1 MKRVVAAAIGV
12 LGLLAAAPALSATHA
27 VDDSGSQVLGSNLR
41 MKWDSP
47 VPRRGERQIV
57 SGTTTV
63 LLRLNVAAWKG
74 RSGRIYMKLPPQPSG
89 LVTASWTA
97 RGPLLSGAVRAG
109 ERALVFAGP
118 MPADVIEDTLRLVV
132 QTDGE
137 RLVRTEQLSFSFE
150 IDVE

>member
-1 MKRVVAAAIGV
+1 MGV
-12 LGLLAAAPALSATHA
+12 LGLLASAPALSATHA
-27 VDDSGSQVLGSNLR
+27 VDDSGSQVLGSNLH

-47 VPRRGERQIV
+47 VPRRGQRQTV
-57 SGTTTV
+57 SATTTV

-74 RSGRIYMKLPPQPSG
+74 RSGRIYIKLPPQPDG
-89 LVTASWTA
+89 PVTASWAA

-118 MPADVIEDTLRLVV
+118 LPGDVIEDTLRLVV
-132 QTDGE
+132 QADGE
-137 RLVRTEQLSFSFE
+137 RLARIEQLNFSFE